1 MMRRSLRFDPGIE
14 RRKYLESEGPELSCC
29 VLVLPRT
36 SAALKN
42 TPAEEKKAV
51 ALSFASICDLGG

>member
-1 MMRRSLRFDPGIE
+1 MTRRSLRFDPGIE
-14 RRKYLESEGPELSCC
+14 QRKYLVSEGC

-36 SAALKN
+36 SGAPEN
-42 TPAEEKKAV
+42 TPAEEKQAFSTV